1 MLAIKECL
9 IREGVLNLDSPPRHA
24 GVSALAHAPP
34 LGPSRQ
40 QHQHFLQLQ
49 SSKSSGNM
57 DMPRYRY
64 R

>member
-24 GVSALAHAPP
+24 GVSAMAPP
-34 LGPSRQ
+34 LQ
-40 QHQHFLQLQ
+40 QQQQQHFLQLQ

>member
-24 GVSALAHAPP
+24 GVSAMAPP
-34 LGPSRQ
+34 LQ
-40 QHQHFLQLQ
+40 QQPHFLQLQ